1 MPKLDIRNLY
11 YLAHID
17 NLSSILIK
25 GILSRGV
32 LLQRI
37 RSGENIQ
44 STQIADSEI
53 VGRRRLRQTPD
64 GRSLWDYVNLFFQPR
79 NSMLFR
85 VIDERGARNIT
96 VLRISNTVLQRQGIF
111 IADGIASNKL
121 TRIYPQSEGLQVLQA
136 QQEFLQARSWISWN
150 RSEELERRLM
160 AECLVPN
167 RVDPKY
173 IQQFIVD
180 DHVVANSLRNHL
192 SSANIQKLVVANDIG
207 SNIFTPFN

>member
-1 MPKLDIRNLY
+1 
-11 YLAHID
+11 
-17 NLSSILIK
+17 
-25 GILSRGV
+25 
-32 LLQRI
+32 
-37 RSGENIQ
+37 
-44 STQIADSEI
+44 
-53 VGRRRLRQTPD
+53 
-64 GRSLWDYVNLFFQPR
+64 
-79 NSMLFR
+79 MLFR